1 MFNLEHSLQE
11 IREEISQLRRE
22 KDYAEMELGK
32 KQRQLLDLTVACNK
46 FFDFR
51 GNTLQEL
58 IDLITERTMPD
69 DPSDYWHMNT
79 PEYKTRSDGTT

>member
-69 DPSDYWHMNT
+69 DPSDYWYTNT